1 MVMKMAG
8 IIYTFVTGRLLFFS
22 LVLSNQEQ
30 KFFRKLRSDILRM
43 SQHHRDGPVGVF
55 LRMSLQM
62 FKGDIIGVQYGLKYY
77 TVAAIMMTTSDVIFA
92 YSRFVDQTDR
102 SFYVLIVYY
111 IASAVTAMSSLT
123 EQACLTCLTRVLI
136 QDKQMADELGVS
148 SSKPVKK

>member
-1 MVMKMAG
+1 
-8 IIYTFVTGRLLFFS
+8 
-22 LVLSNQEQ
+22 
-30 KFFRKLRSDILRM
+30 
-43 SQHHRDGPVGVF
+43 
-55 LRMSLQM
+55 MSLQM

-136 QDKQMADELGVS
+136 
-148 SSKPVKK
+148 